1 MARIVALLLT
11 LALFGQTVP
20 AWAQSSSRRGA
31 VAAGLRAG
39 SALGTVVYTPL
50 KALLCAMGLGTT
62 PLLVLS
68 SGSKAATT
76 VGDAACNGTWV
87 ITPDVLTGRKPFDV
101 VGETPCCGYPG
112 P

>member
-1 MARIVALLLT
+1 MSRIVALLLA
-11 LALFGQTVP
+11 LALSGQAIP
-20 AWAQSSSRRGA
+20 AWAQSSGQRGA
-31 VAAGLRAG
+31 VAAGLGAG

-62 PLLVLS
+62 PLLALA

-101 VGETPCCGYPG
+101 VNDPPCCGYPE